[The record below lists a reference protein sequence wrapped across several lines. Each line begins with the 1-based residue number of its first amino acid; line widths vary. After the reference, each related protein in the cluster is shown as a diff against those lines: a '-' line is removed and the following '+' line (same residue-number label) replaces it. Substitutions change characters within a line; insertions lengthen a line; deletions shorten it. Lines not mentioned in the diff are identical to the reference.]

1 MALLECAMRARF
13 ALLLLC
19 VGLAAPRP
27 AIAGA
32 PEPLVIETADGPRTF
47 MVEIATTP
55 GERERGL
62 MFREQLAPDAGM
74 LFVYA
79 QDQPVSMWMKN
90 TLIPLDMLFI
100 ARDGRI
106 VKIAARTVPLSTV
119 VIASDGS
126 VAAVLEL
133 NGGTADRLGL
143 RPGDR
148 VRYATFDGSD

>member
-1 MALLECAMRARF
+1 MRAWF
-13 ALLLLC
+13 VLLLG
-19 VGLAAPRP
+19 VGFAVARP
-27 AIAGA
+27 AMAGA
-32 PEPLVIETADGPRTF
+32 PEPLVIETADGLRTF
-47 MVEIATTP
+47 MVEVATTP
-55 GERERGL
+55 GERARGL

-90 TLIPLDMLFI
+90 TLIPLDMLFV

-106 VKIAARTVPLSTV
+106 LKIVERTVPLSTA

-148 VRYATFDGSD
+148 VRHASLGGAD